1 MTLPAGDVPALL
13 GQLEQGG
20 ISGWEVGQMIARE
33 EGLTLFG
40 REGEVPLPEFDRD
53 ELAGYL
59 ANQA

>member
-1 MTLPAGDVPALL
+1 
-13 GQLEQGG
+13 
-20 ISGWEVGQMIARE
+20 MIARE

-53 ELAGYL
+53 ELARYL